1 MIIGQLPGILWYC
14 SHKAKKESKYFDLS
28 LDGIVERKT
37 FWKIMNKTLADT
49 WQGCRKDKTQV
60 IVEYGNYFNS
70 FKDDDDDDLLMFEL
84 FFIFYCYDN

>member
-1 MIIGQLPGILWYC
+1 
-14 SHKAKKESKYFDLS
+14 
-28 LDGIVERKT
+28 
-37 FWKIMNKTLADT
+37 MNKTLADT
-49 WQGCRKDKTQV
+49 WQGCKKDKTQV

>member
-1 MIIGQLPGILWYC
+1 M
-14 SHKAKKESKYFDLS
+14 A
-28 LDGIVERKT
+28 R
-37 FWKIMNKTLADT
+37 LAS
-49 WQGCRKDKTQV
+49 KDKTQV